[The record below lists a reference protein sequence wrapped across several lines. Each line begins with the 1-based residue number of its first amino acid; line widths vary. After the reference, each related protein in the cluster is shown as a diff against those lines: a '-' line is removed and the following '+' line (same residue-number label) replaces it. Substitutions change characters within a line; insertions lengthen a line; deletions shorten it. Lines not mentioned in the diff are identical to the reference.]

1 MAFILPSWLWL
12 SDKYVAVKV
21 NANVHLTNLNAARA
35 ELSILDHISTTNPR
49 HQGWQF
55 IRHPL
60 DSFTLENGSET
71 HLCLVSM
78 PLRKP
83 LWLYQDRFHH
93 DALPSNILK
102 VVIQMVIQGLNYPH
116 SECRVIH
123 TRVFPSKAANGPSM
137 KETLLAT
144 E

>member
-1 MAFILPSWLWL
+1 M
-12 SDKYVAVKV
+12 KV
-21 NANVHLTNLNAARA
+21 NASAHHTHLNAAHA
-35 ELSILDHISTTNPR
+35 ELSILDHISEANPR

-78 PLRKP
+78 PLREP
-83 LWLYQDRFHH
+83 LWLYQDRFRN
-93 DALPSNILK
+93 DVIPSNMLK
-102 VVIQMVIQGLNYPH
+102 IITQMVLHGLNYLH

-123 TRVFPSKAANGPSM
+123 TGVFPSKALKDSSI
-137 KETLLAT
+137 KEALLT
-144 E
+144 NK